1 MGVTAQS
8 SPTMNGLLVLS
19 TLAAASAQVVLPYG
33 GLAGYPYGYA
43 GYPYAVAKPVVNE
56 VEVPVPVVQ
65 YAAID
70 TGCKNSFGHAVPCF
84 QEGEA
89 RRKRSAD
96 EEAAEAAPAV
106 ASVLPYGLGLGYHGL
121 GYAGLG
127 YAGLH
132 YPYAVAA
139 PAPVE
144 VEVPVTQYK
153 YVPESRPSNCP
164 PPARTL
170 SALPFPAPKSVVK
183 VFKSQLTIKT
193 GQDF

>member
-1 MGVTAQS
+1 MGTAQS

-106 ASVLPYGLGLGYHGL
+106 ATVLPYGLGLGYHGL
-121 GYAGLG
+121 GYAGL
-127 YAGLH
+127 H

-139 PAPVE
+139 PAE

-153 YVPESRPSNCP
+153 YVPEVKTVEL
-164 PPARTL
+164 PPACQN
-170 SALPFPAPKSVVK
+170 AF
-183 VFKSQLTIKT
+183 
-193 GQDF
+193 G

>member
-1 MGVTAQS
+1 
-8 SPTMNGLLVLS
+8 MNGLLVLS

-33 GLAGYPYGYA
+33 GYAGLA

-89 RRKRSAD
+89 RKKRSAD

-106 ASVLPYGLGLGYHGL
+106 ATVLPYGLGLGYH
-121 GYAGLG
+121 GLG

-153 YVPESRPSNCP
+153 YVPEVKTVEL
-164 PPARTL
+164 PPACQN
-170 SALPFPAPKSVVK
+170 AFGFAVPCA
-183 VFKSQLTIKT
+183 
-193 GQDF
+193 

>member
-33 GLAGYPYGYA
+33 GLAGYPYGGF

-70 TGCKNSFGHAVPCF
+70 TGCKNSFGHAVPCL

-96 EEAAEAAPAV
+96 EEEAAAAPV
-106 ASVLPYGLGLGYHGL
+106 ASVLPYGFGLGYHGL

-127 YAGLH
+127 YHGLG

-153 YVPESRPSNCP
+153 YVPEVKTVEL
-164 PPARTL
+164 PPACQN
-170 SALPFPAPKSVVK
+170 AFGFAVPCA
-183 VFKSQLTIKT
+183 
-193 GQDF
+193 

>member
-1 MGVTAQS
+1 MGLHRAR
-8 SPTMNGLLVLS
+8 PTMNGLLVLS

-33 GLAGYPYGYA
+33 GYAGLAGYPYGGL

-96 EEAAEAAPAV
+96 EEEAAPAV
-106 ASVLPYGLGLGYHGL
+106 ASVLPYGLGLG
-121 GYAGLG
+121 
-127 YAGLH
+127 

-153 YVPESRPSNCP
+153 YVPEVKTVEL
-164 PPARTL
+164 PPACQN
-170 SALPFPAPKSVVK
+170 AFGFAVPCA
-183 VFKSQLTIKT
+183 
-193 GQDF
+193 

>member
-1 MGVTAQS
+1 MGTAQS
-8 SPTMNGLLVLS
+8 SPKMNGLLVLS

-33 GLAGYPYGYA
+33 GLAGYPYGGL

-106 ASVLPYGLGLGYHGL
+106 ATVLPYGLGLGYH
-121 GYAGLG
+121 GLG

-153 YVPESRPSNCP
+153 YVPEVKTVEL
-164 PPARTL
+164 PPACQN
-170 SALPFPAPKSVVK
+170 AFGFAVPCA
-183 VFKSQLTIKT
+183 
-193 GQDF
+193 

>member
-106 ASVLPYGLGLGYHGL
+106 ATVLPYHLGL
-121 GYAGLG
+121 
-127 YAGLH
+127 GLH

-153 YVPESRPSNCP
+153 YVPEVKTVEL
-164 PPARTL
+164 PPACQN
-170 SALPFPAPKSVVK
+170 AFGFAVPCA
-183 VFKSQLTIKT
+183 
-193 GQDF
+193 

>member
-1 MGVTAQS
+1 MGTAQS
-8 SPTMNGLLVLS
+8 SPKMNGLLVLS

-106 ASVLPYGLGLGYHGL
+106 ATVLPYGL
-121 GYAGLG
+121 GLG

-153 YVPESRPSNCP
+153 YVPEVKTVEL
-164 PPARTL
+164 PPACQN
-170 SALPFPAPKSVVK
+170 AFGFAVPCA
-183 VFKSQLTIKT
+183 
-193 GQDF
+193 

>member
-1 MGVTAQS
+1 MGATTWGLHRAR
-8 SPTMNGLLVLS
+8 PTMNGLLVLS

-43 GYPYAVAKPVVNE
+43 GYPYAAAKPVVNE

-70 TGCKNSFGHAVPCF
+70 TGCKNHFGHAVPCF

-96 EEAAEAAPAV
+96 EEAAEAAPAL
-106 ASVLPYGLGLGYHGL
+106 ASVLPYGL

-127 YAGLH
+127 YAGLG

-153 YVPESRPSNCP
+153 YVPEVKTVEL
-164 PPARTL
+164 PPACQN
-170 SALPFPAPKSVVK
+170 AFGFAVPCA
-183 VFKSQLTIKT
+183 
-193 GQDF
+193 

>member
-1 MGVTAQS
+1 MGLHRAR
-8 SPTMNGLLVLS
+8 PTMNGLLVLS

-33 GLAGYPYGYA
+33 GLAYGGLGYHGLGYA

-65 YAAID
+65 YAAHE
-70 TGCKNSFGHAVPCF
+70 TGCVNAFGNQVPCL
-84 QEGEA
+84 QEAEA
-89 RRKRSAD
+89 RRKRAAD

-106 ASVLPYGLGLGYHGL
+106 ASVLPYGLGLGYAGL

-127 YAGLH
+127 

-153 YVPESRPSNCP
+153 YVPEVKTVEL
-164 PPARTL
+164 PPACQN
-170 SALPFPAPKSVVK
+170 AF
-183 VFKSQLTIKT
+183 
-193 GQDF
+193 